1 MIYHELIHAFDFLSS
16 GKKSVNP
23 LKDKFFDNNQNLRKN
38 YATQLNQ
45 CFNKITNSK
54 CPEDILVA
62 IKKGNSAIH
71 YIYSSQ
77 MQSVLKNIF
86 DDNSVVRTKIDD
98 DLVVITKKYI
108 EKIGNLYF

>member
-1 MIYHELIHAFDFLSS
+1 
-16 GKKSVNP
+16 
-23 LKDKFFDNNQNLRKN
+23 
-38 YATQLNQ
+38 
-45 CFNKITNSK
+45 
-54 CPEDILVA
+54 
-62 IKKGNSAIH
+62 
-71 YIYSSQ
+71 